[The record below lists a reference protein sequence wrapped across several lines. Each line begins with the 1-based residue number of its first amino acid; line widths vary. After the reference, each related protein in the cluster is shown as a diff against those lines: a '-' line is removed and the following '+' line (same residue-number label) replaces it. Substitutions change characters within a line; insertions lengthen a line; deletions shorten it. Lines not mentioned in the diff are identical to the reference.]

1 MWQSLTE
8 LPYSNPPIFLQWQFG
23 AQLPYLLPANVSG
36 YTVCELCSQLHKF
49 ILIVAKYPSLARTVP
64 EFRPMSQLAQ
74 NSA

>member
-1 MWQSLTE
+1 MA
-8 LPYSNPPIFLQWQFG
+8 IG

-49 ILIVAKYPSLARTVP
+49 ILIVAKYPGLARTVS